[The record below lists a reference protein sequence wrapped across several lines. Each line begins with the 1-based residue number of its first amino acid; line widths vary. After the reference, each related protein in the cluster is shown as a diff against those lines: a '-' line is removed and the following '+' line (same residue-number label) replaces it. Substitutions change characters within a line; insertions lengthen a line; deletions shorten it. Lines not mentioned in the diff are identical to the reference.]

1 MAAAG
6 QHAGTSWPHL
16 TQHECENSAAANI
29 SAEAKYQNL
38 RQADMDTRV
47 RLPPLYT
54 DPLQRLISFTQA
66 ISSYRHELSKTDPR
80 VCIWYQAD
88 TAVGKVPIR
97 TQVNKPKV
105 PDGAI
110 WFVDWEVMANEDK
123 AQFWLYQLHV
133 WHAYG
138 RHHALSNATLNFYWI
153 LQEAESR

>member
-1 MAAAG
+1 
-6 QHAGTSWPHL
+6 
-16 TQHECENSAAANI
+16 
-29 SAEAKYQNL
+29 
-38 RQADMDTRV
+38 MDTRV

-80 VCIWYQAD
+80 ICIWYQAD
-88 TAVGKVPIR
+88 TVVGKVPIR

-123 AQFWLYQLHV
+123 A
-133 WHAYG
+133 
-138 RHHALSNATLNFYWI
+138 
-153 LQEAESR
+153 